1 MSQRPLSSETL
12 TGSQGESSHPKYGQ
26 RPSGAGT
33 MHRQNAPRERRRY
46 HWNDMSLN
54 PDDGVGIF
62 AELVGMILFTF
73 LGFTAIQSALSFGK
87 NVAPEVTP
95 TSILIIAAAWGLSYM
110 VAISFIAKVSGGHLN
125 PAVTVSMYACGLIP
139 LPKHS
144 YTLSC
149 KWLAQ

>member
-1 MSQRPLSSETL
+1 
-12 TGSQGESSHPKYGQ
+12 
-26 RPSGAGT
+26 
-33 MHRQNAPRERRRY
+33 
-46 HWNDMSLN
+46 MSLN

-139 LPKHS
+139 PAKALLYIIMQMAGAMIGAVFADIVTPGM
-144 YTLSC
+144 
-149 KWLAQ
+149 KWLS